1 MELALD
7 QGGFL
12 FQGEAVNDR
21 QDMPLRG
28 LREHELCRV
37 TVPRPLGMAQDL
49 LHGGQHLL
57 QSYLLMPP
65 QLPEVIPT
73 AVRGDFEQPG
83 PCISVFRQ
91 FAIAFIG
98 PEKCVLTEIFGLR
111 RPARQ
116 PPDVEINLSVVL
128 GHEVREALVPS
139 TALHA
144 STSARSGRVRG
155 MPARPC
161 LCAADPPLPER
172 LASRT
177 HSALAIPEATPQRW
191 TASRPGCRA
200 LLLAPRTPLQRL
212 PCGLLDEVPVMGLGI
227 GEESVRVQLGNHPC
241 MPLPWAV
248 YASHTWAWAEKAS
261 LCSGTTQKR

>member
-12 FQGEAVNDR
+12 FQGEAINDR
-21 QDMPLRG
+21 QYMLLRG

-37 TVPRPLGMAQDL
+37 AGSRPIGMAQDL
-49 LHGGQHLL
+49 LNGGQHLM

-65 QLPEVIPT
+65 QLPEVIPA

-83 PCISVFRQ
+83 PCIGVFRQ

-98 PEKCVLTEIFGLR
+98 PEKCVLTEIVGLR
-111 RPARQ
+111 RSVRQ

-128 GHEVREALVPS
+128 GHELREALVPA
-139 TALHA
+139 TALHV

-172 LASRT
+172 MAAHT
-177 HSALAIPEATPQRW
+177 HSALAMLEATQRHW
-191 TASRPGCRA
+191 VASGPGCRA
-200 LLLAPRTPLQRL
+200 LLLEDCTPPQRL
-212 PCGLLDEVPVMGLGI
+212 PCGLLNEVPVMGLGI
-227 GEESVRVQLGNHPC
+227 GEEGVRV
-241 MPLPWAV
+241 
-248 YASHTWAWAEKAS
+248 
-261 LCSGTTQKR
+261 